1 MARQF
6 LDFEQLLREYL
17 PGRIYGGRKVRS
29 LIIYDSDDD
38 RGRVVSVDGV
48 FSTIGDREV
57 LVGTR
62 VCFRASEGKTLK
74 EALMEE
80 RALVELEDRLEKY
93 HPDFV
98 LEGELSVSVVVR
110 DLQTIDDVLN
120 EMRRYVK

>member
-1 MARQF
+1 M
-6 LDFEQLLREYL
+6 
-17 PGRIYGGRKVRS
+17 RS

-48 FSTIGDREV
+48 FSAIEDREV

-120 EMRRYVK
+120 EMRRYVE